1 MSNKNEKC
9 CKKTKIGGQAL
20 IEGIM
25 MKGVSKGAMAVRLK
39 DGGIDV
45 EEWDLKP
52 QKWYNKAPFIR
63 GSINFVSSLSEGY
76 RCMMKSAEKSGMLDE
91 EENEEPS
98 KFEKWLDEKLGD
110 KLTGV
115 IMAIAMVIGVALAI
129 LLFAVVPTAL
139 FDWIETLMPLVPDAA
154 TSELVPMDISMWQS
168 TFEGVMRMILFVG
181 YMAVVAQMKDIR
193 RTYEYHGAEHK
204 TIACYEAGEEL
215 TVENIKKHTRFHPRC
230 GTSFI
235 ILSLLVSILV
245 YTIVPIN
252 PTEWWGFEGI
262 LAVLVRVGL
271 KLVLLPFVVGIAY
284 ELIRIAGRYNNIFT
298 RIISAPG
305 LWMQRLT
312 TREPDA
318 SQIEIAIAAISP
330 VLPKEGE
337 NDEW

>member
-1 MSNKNEKC
+1 MSNKEKC
-9 CKKTKIGGQAL
+9 CKMTRIGGQAL

-25 MKGVSKGAMAVRLK
+25 MKGVSKAAMAVRLK

-52 QKWYNKAPFIR
+52 HKWYNKAPFIR
-63 GSINFVSSLSEGY
+63 GSINFITSMIEGY
-76 RCMMKSAEKSGMLDE
+76 SCMMKSAEKSGMLDE
-91 EENEEPS
+91 DGEEPPS

-115 IMAIAMVIGVALAI
+115 IMAIAMVISVALAVF
-129 LLFAVVPTAL
+129 LFAFLPTLIYDLIEKVVPA
-139 FDWIETLMPLVPDAA
+139 
-154 TSELVPMDISMWQS
+154 DISVWQS
-168 TFEGVMRMILFVG
+168 TFEGILRMILFVS

-204 TIACYEAGEEL
+204 TIACYEANEEL
-215 TVENIKKHTRFHPRC
+215 TVENVKKHTRFHPRC

-245 YTIVPIN
+245 YTIVPIK
-252 PTEWWGFEGI
+252 PAEWWGIDNTI
-262 LAVLVRVGL
+262 LATLARVGI
-271 KLVLLPFVVGIAY
+271 KLLLLPVVVGIAY
-284 ELIRIAGRYNNIFT
+284 ELIRIAGRHNNVIT
-298 RIISAPG
+298 RIFSAPG

-312 TREPDA
+312 TREPDDK
-318 SQIEIAIAAISP
+318 QIEIAIAAVTP

-337 NDEW
+337 DDRW